1 MCETTSKSR
10 TIKTQA
16 RRHGGRS
23 GVFIVKSEQ
32 ISHTVLVLK
41 RYTLVLKRT
50 YLQVTQFLS
59 SYQW

>member
-50 YLQVTQFLS
+50 YLQVTQN
-59 SYQW
+59 